1 VSPAPRKVL
10 FVHSS
15 DEMYGADRILLDL
28 ARRLDRDRYLPLV
41 VLPTDVHREGLLT
54 QELREHG
61 VPTLGLDIAVLRR
74 RLSTALRAPLF
85 LARLAASSLALSRVI
100 RREAVDLVH
109 SHTAAVLAGA
119 FAARFTARPHVWQTL
134 EIIIEPRL
142 VRRSLAWLM
151 PRMSAAVVAAS
162 GPTYDHLC
170 ACDPLNRTRARVIR
184 YGIDASR
191 IEAGSGEGAR
201 VRREWG
207 IGPTEPLV
215 GVVGR
220 VSAWKGQD
228 YFLEVARRVL
238 ATHPA
243 ARFAIVGDTFDA
255 RSPLVQELK
264 ARASRLGL
272 KDAVVFAGYRSDIP
286 AVLDALDV
294 FVLPSTLPDPFPTAV
309 LEAMAA
315 ARPVVANAHGGCV
328 EMLVHGDT
336 GSLVPPGKADEM
348 AAAIGPL
355 LDDPGL
361 RARMGTAGRARVRA
375 TFTLDSYVDGWMGVY
390 DEVLPTA
397 PAPVA

>member
-1 VSPAPRKVL
+1 VTPAPRKVL

-28 ARRLDRDRYLPLV
+28 ARHLDRDRYAPLV

-54 QELREHG
+54 RELREHSI
-61 VPTLGLDIAVLRR
+61 PTWGLDVAVLRR
-74 RLSTALRAPLF
+74 RLSTARRAPVF
-85 LARLAASSLALSRVI
+85 LARLAASSLALSRLI
-100 RREAVDLVH
+100 RRESVDVVH
-109 SHTAAVLAGA
+109 SHTAAVLPGA
-119 FAARFTARPHVWQTL
+119 FAARFTGRPHVWQTL
-134 EIIIEPRL
+134 EIIVEPRV

-170 ACDPLNRTRARVIR
+170 ACDPLNRVRARVLR

-191 IEAGSGEGAR
+191 IEAGSGGGAR
-201 VRREWG
+201 LRREWG
-207 IGPTEPLV
+207 IGPDVPLV

-220 VSAWKGQD
+220 VSTWKGQD

-238 ATHPA
+238 ATRPG

-255 RSPLVQELK
+255 RSPLVQDLK
-264 ARASRLGL
+264 AQASRLGVQ
-272 KDAVVFAGYRSDIP
+272 DAVVFAGYRSDIP

-328 EMLVHGDT
+328 EMLVHGST
-336 GSLVPPGKADEM
+336 GHLVAPGQPDAM
-348 AAAIGPL
+348 AAAIGEL

-361 RARMGTAGRARVRA
+361 RARMGAAGRERVRS
-375 TFTLDSYVDGWMGVY
+375 TFTLASYVDGWMGLY
-390 DEVLPTA
+390 DEVLPAA
-397 PAPVA
+397 PARP